1 MYVLSGNHNE
11 RGNQMLKTD
20 APSSIPALLRIIAA
34 WLLLIAALLLLMLLL
49 IAALLLHSA
58 PVVAREYGS
67 LRVVAVEADLI
78 AIAEAQALTLL
89 ERHPVAAALIAAK

>member
-1 MYVLSGNHNE
+1 
-11 RGNQMLKTD
+11 MLKTD

-58 PVVAREYGS
+58 PVARENGS